1 MTLRSISIFAT
12 VALAFFLA
20 GATACKDRAIPEPP
34 PAPKPEPKPE
44 PEDEGTVLFEERF
57 DRCTLTE
64 GPAIQSDNF
73 KDDCENPLSHIS
85 FKSTV
90 WKTVGTSHVCSNEY
104 LNSRGFAPW
113 VYLFR
118 VSERPGHLA
127 CGVNGDGKRGI
138 IQTPML
144 SAIREVSDI
153 RVSFDVMPDPAM
165 TDGFCFKVCLAGV
178 ITAATLNGA
187 SYALTG
193 AHDGI
198 EHSLLFPRKQLKS
211 GWNTITVEISKATNG
226 TMLYFA
232 GESSAKTLHHGF
244 YLDNIKVVETAPM
257 SRPEKGLRVLYWN
270 IQNGM
275 WSDQQDGFIHFRE
288 FIRKYDPDVC
298 VWCEAQ
304 SIYKNRSTSQCAES
318 DRYFPGGWSEF
329 AASYGHAYTAIG
341 GWRIYA
347 DDYYPQ
353 VVTSRYPIKTLALI
367 TETDAEHQQMADAWT
382 DGKSHAAAY
391 HKQCAEGYCPVA
403 HGAAVQ
409 QVDVNGEKVNLVT
422 LHLWPHAYSYYA
434 KFVLKNQNYDS
445 ANSAGGN
452 AQREAEIRYICS
464 RSIGDAQFAGDQ
476 NWLMMGDFNTR
487 SRLDNWHYGLPEG
500 SPFLSSHD
508 FILNETPY
516 QDIIGLQYP
525 GHFFATRTWAND
537 AAGNTP
543 PRYDFVY
550 ASPAMYGRLRNALVL
565 NEEWTNMVWA
575 MSNYYDSSDHRPI
588 LVDFAF

>member
-1 MTLRSISIFAT
+1 MFLRNRLIFAV
-12 VALAFFLA
+12 VALAGLLA
-20 GATACKDRAIPEPP
+20 GATACKDRTIPD
-34 PAPKPEPKPE
+34 PKPPVPKPVPDPD
-44 PEDEGTVLFEERF
+44 PEETVLFEERF
-57 DRCTLTE
+57 DRCTLGE

-73 KDDCENPLSHIS
+73 KADCENPLSHIS

-90 WKTVGTSHVCSNEY
+90 WKTVGLSHICSDDY

-127 CGVNGDGKRGI
+127 CGVNAEGKRGI

-144 SAIREVSDI
+144 SAIKEVSDV
-153 RVSFDVMPDPAM
+153 RVSFDIMPDPAL
-165 TDGFCFKVCLAGV
+165 TDNLCFKVCLAGV

-198 EHSLLFPRKQLKS
+198 DHILPLPKTALKS
-211 GWNTITVEISKATNG
+211 GWNTVTVDVAGATNG

-232 GESSAKTLHHGF
+232 GESSEKTLHHGF
-244 YLDNIKVVETAPM
+244 YLDNIKVVETAKM

-275 WSDQQDGFIHFRE
+275 WSDQQDDFVHFRA
-288 FIRKYDPDVC
+288 FVKKYDPDVC
-298 VWCEAQ
+298 VWSEAQ

-318 DRYFPGGWSEF
+318 DRYFPAGWSEF
-329 AASYGHAYTAIG
+329 AASYGHKYSALG

-353 VVTSRYPIKTLALI
+353 VITARYPIQTLALI
-367 TETDAEHQQMADAWT
+367 TETDPEHQQMADAWT

-391 HKQCAEGYCPVA
+391 HQQCAEAYRPVS
-403 HGAAVQ
+403 HGAAVH
-409 QVDVNGEKVNLVT
+409 QVDVNGTKVNFVT

-434 KFVLKNQNYDS
+434 KFVRKDQNYDS
-445 ANSAGGN
+445 AQSAGGN
-452 AQREAEIRYICS
+452 AQREAEIKYICE
-464 RSIGDAQFAGDQ
+464 RSIFNPAFSGEE

-487 SRLDNWHYGLPEG
+487 SRLDNWHYGLPED

-508 FILNETPY
+508 YLLDKTFY
-516 QDIIGLQYP
+516 KDVIGLKYP

-550 ASPAMYGRLRNALVL
+550 ASPAMYERVRNALVL

>member
-1 MTLRSISIFAT
+1 MHFRFLSIFAT

-20 GATACKDRAIPEPP
+20 GATACKDRTIPEP

-64 GPAIQSDNF
+64 GPAIQSDHF

-90 WKTVGTSHVCSNEY
+90 WKTVGTSHVCPAEY

-165 TDGFCFKVCLAGV
+165 TDAFCFKVCLAGV
-178 ITAATLNGA
+178 ITAATLNGT
-187 SYALTG
+187 SYALTDV
-193 AHDGI
+193 HDGI
-198 EHSLLFPRKQLKS
+198 DHALLFPRKQLKS
-211 GWNTITVEISKATNG
+211 GWNTITVEVAKATNG

-232 GESSAKTLHHGF
+232 GASSDKTLHHGF
-244 YLDNIKVVETAPM
+244 YLDNIKVVETAQM

-275 WSDQQDGFIHFRE
+275 WSDQQDGFAHFRE
-288 FIRKYDPDVC
+288 FVRKYDPDVC

-318 DRYFPGGWSEF
+318 ERYFPGGWQAF
-329 AASYGHAYTAIG
+329 AASYGHAYTAI
-341 GWRIYA
+341 
-347 DDYYPQ
+347 
-353 VVTSRYPIKTLALI
+353 
-367 TETDAEHQQMADAWT
+367 
-382 DGKSHAAAY
+382 
-391 HKQCAEGYCPVA
+391 
-403 HGAAVQ
+403 
-409 QVDVNGEKVNLVT
+409 
-422 LHLWPHAYSYYA
+422 
-434 KFVLKNQNYDS
+434 
-445 ANSAGGN
+445 
-452 AQREAEIRYICS
+452 
-464 RSIGDAQFAGDQ
+464 
-476 NWLMMGDFNTR
+476 
-487 SRLDNWHYGLPEG
+487 
-500 SPFLSSHD
+500 
-508 FILNETPY
+508 
-516 QDIIGLQYP
+516 
-525 GHFFATRTWAND
+525 
-537 AAGNTP
+537 
-543 PRYDFVY
+543 
-550 ASPAMYGRLRNALVL
+550 
-565 NEEWTNMVWA
+565 
-575 MSNYYDSSDHRPI
+575 
-588 LVDFAF
+588 